1 MVRRIGVVPAGFL
14 LLLIPIA
21 LSAAAEQDPLWSKAV
36 GLARRSKPWMP
47 GTTVMQLELLDDKG
61 ASTESFETLMRIS
74 PDTAGNPVTEVEK
87 ATHNGSDVTAS
98 QREAQEKRNRDAAK
112 SGKPAPF
119 MLGDNPFDPDVQ
131 SVVQVEVLGRTALVS
146 GVTCAMYKFS
156 WKKTDGA
163 EVSGTAAL
171 ETKTGAPRE
180 VEYTLKPLP
189 AGVWSMKTVLRYGDG
204 PEGGGYL
211 REVFIE
217 GTGGVLFIKKS
228 FRTLITLDAYW
239 KNGKD

>member
-1 MVRRIGVVPAGFL
+1 VRRASIVLTGFF
-14 LLLIPIA
+14 LISISQVLGA
-21 LSAAAEQDPLWSKAV
+21 VSAQDPLWLKAV
-36 GLARRSKPWMP
+36 ELARRSKPWVP

-61 ASTESFETLMRIS
+61 ATTESFETLMRIS
-74 PDTAGNPVTEVEK
+74 PDSSGNPVTEVEK
-87 ATHNGSDVTAS
+87 ATRNGSDVTAS
-98 QREAQEKRNRDAAK
+98 QREAQEKRNRDAVK

-119 MLGDNPFDPDVQ
+119 MMGDNPFDPDVQ
-131 SVVQVEVLGRTALVS
+131 SVVQIEVLGRTALVS
-146 GVTCAMYKFS
+146 GVNCAMYGFT

-171 ETKTGAPRE
+171 EMKTGAPRE
-180 VEYTLKPLP
+180 VEYTVKPLP
-189 AGVWSMKTVLRYGDG
+189 TGVWSMKTVLRYGDG

-217 GTGGVLFIKKS
+217 GTGGVLFIKKN

-239 KNGKD
+239 KNGKS